1 MRPPKGDDACVAPTH
16 RVAKNVRAAD
26 PNPAPEPDHRAA
38 MIRFLKL
45 TGSGNDF
52 IFIDRRA
59 TTGTAAMPADR
70 IRALCARGT
79 GIGADGIVFLESDPQ
94 ADVRIRY
101 FNSDGSPAA
110 LCGNA
115 TLCMVRVAKEL
126 AIGDTGHLRIATD
139 SGTVR
144 ARLTDDVPSF
154 DVGPIE
160 RITSAVPI
168 ALVPGERRLGYA
180 VVGVP
185 HLVLEVD
192 AIDGVD
198 LMTRGRALR
207 THPWTGTPGANVNFV
222 GRDRRGGWS
231 MRTYERGVEAETLA
245 CGTGS
250 VACGALLVA
259 WGEEP
264 GPVVRLWTKSG
275 EPLHITVRH
284 EADRWDGSLRGEG
297 RLVFRGELA
306 DGWG

>member
-1 MRPPKGDDACVAPTH
+1 
-16 RVAKNVRAAD
+16 
-26 PNPAPEPDHRAA
+26 

-52 IFIDRRA
+52 IFIDQRSAAA
-59 TTGTAAMPADR
+59 TAPMPADR

-94 ADVRIRY
+94 ADIRIRY

-115 TLCMVRVAKEL
+115 TLCTVRVAQEL
-126 AIGDTGHLRIATD
+126 AIGDTGRLRIATD
-139 SGTVR
+139 TGVVR
-144 ARLTDDVPSF
+144 ACLTDDEPSF

-160 RITSAVPI
+160 RLTPAVPI
-168 ALVPGERRLGYA
+168 ALGSGERRLGYA

-185 HLVLEVD
+185 HLVIEVD
-192 AIDGVD
+192 DVEGID
-198 LMTRGRALR
+198 LMARGRALR

-222 GRDRRGGWS
+222 GRDRRGGWA

-250 VACGALLVA
+250 VAVGTLLVA
-259 WGEEP
+259 WGRDP
-264 GPVVRLWTKSG
+264 GPVVRLWSRSG
-275 EPLHITVRH
+275 EPLHIAVRH
-284 EADRWDGSLRGEG
+284 EGERWDASLRGEG
-297 RLVFRGELA
+297 RLVFRGELE
-306 DGWG
+306 G